1 MPEKSLK
8 IAGFAGSLR
17 RESINRLLL
26 RSAISLAPDGMAIEE
41 LDIRDIPLFN
51 GDLEEGGPPQPVID
65 FKESIAG
72 ADGLLI
78 VTPEYNGGIPAVT
91 KNLIDWAS
99 RRNPPVGNVLLD
111 KPVSIMSLAGG
122 RGTGVMSRAHVR
134 DVLVGPRAIP
144 MPWGDVGLSGGPS
157 NFDEGGNLVDEAVR
171 TQVQQNL
178 VSFAQ
183 WIQKLS
189 AIQK

>member
-8 IAGFAGSLR
+8 IVAFAGSLR
-17 RESINRLLL
+17 MESINRLLL

-99 RRNPPVGNVLLD
+99 RRNPPVGNVLID

-122 RGTGVMSRAHVR
+122 RGPARCR
-134 DVLVGPRAIP
+134 
-144 MPWGDVGLSGGPS
+144 
-157 NFDEGGNLVDEAVR
+157 VR
-171 TQVQQNL
+171 TCVTCSL
-178 VSFAQ
+178 APGPYPCPGEMLACPVGRATSTKAGT
-183 WIQKLS
+183 
-189 AIQK
+189 